1 MALNGKSEFQDIFLL
16 MMPVIFFKVKDDQ
29 IFVDERQIIWGNTD
43 LETTIPILPRGLHKF
58 PFK

>member
-1 MALNGKSEFQDIFLL
+1 MYLAYCREIFDEINNDIYSFQ
-16 MMPVIFFKVKDDQ
+16 VKDDQ
-29 IFVDERQIIWGNTD
+29 IFVDERQIIWGNTN